1 MLLLS
6 LILLLI
12 CIGLTIYYFLE
23 LRQRYQYFRQRGIPT
38 PSFRFFYGHLK
49 TLWNSPSFFRQFE
62 SWTKQYGKIYGIYQG
77 SIPTLVV
84 SDPDFLQEV
93 FVKQFSVFQAR
104 TGFLVGNSVLSSSG
118 PKWRRHRH
126 AINPAFSAVKLK
138 LMFPLI
144 NDCIHDAMEK
154 LVDHVKDDSE
164 FDILAYYKRMSMDVI
179 CKFIVFFLSKI
190 SLLLSRSMC
199 FWNRYRYTKQSG

>member
-49 TLWNSPSFFRQFE
+49 TLWN
-62 SWTKQYGKIYGIYQG
+62 
-77 SIPTLVV
+77 
-84 SDPDFLQEV
+84 
-93 FVKQFSVFQAR
+93 QAR